1 MSPHSYPHEFKHK
14 RERADLETV
23 RGPSLPPIV
32 ECRATV
38 KQQLPSLREALRL
51 PWANDFDSVIKEHH
65 TNFGMAESVFLNY
78 VLFLFRHML
87 TPDHC
92 R

>member
-14 RERADLETV
+14 RGRADLGTA

-32 ECRATV
+32 EHRSTV

-51 PWANDFDSVIKEHH
+51 SPANDFDSLMKKHH
-65 TNFGMAESVFLNY
+65 TNFGLAESVFLDY
-78 VLFLFRHML
+78 VLFLLRHML